1 MHTFVMVVHK
11 LNIPFSWL
19 VVISCQLCEILLEG
33 TGEVGQT
40 HVLGSTFH
48 LFICKKW
55 HAKSMFFKC
64 HETSYVSDTVFIL
77 FFFSKLNHH
86 QLMGCDVTSLLSF
99 ASLGPASSV
108 KVSCHTSK

>member
-1 MHTFVMVVHK
+1 MVVHK

-48 LFICKKW
+48 LCICKKL

-64 HETSYVSDTVFIL
+64 HEKSYVSDTVFFI
-77 FFFSKLNHH
+77 FS
-86 QLMGCDVTSLLSF
+86 
-99 ASLGPASSV
+99 
-108 KVSCHTSK
+108 VS